1 MMRPFGPSTLNL
13 QKVAGAV
20 SASCELS
27 EQQLSQ
33 IEISGV
39 THNDSQVE
47 PGDLF
52 IAIQGAHKHGAD
64 FAEQAIKNGAV
75 AVLTDAKG
83 AAAITGVPVL
93 VVADPRRVA
102 GHVAALLYNEPMR
115 DLASIG
121 ITGTNGKTTVSTLIY
136 QIFEAA
142 DRACGLIGTIETRIG
157 KDFAESARTTP
168 EATDLQ
174 AISAVMR
181 ERHMRHLVMEVSSH
195 AMVLHRMQGAHFA
208 FVGFTN
214 LSQDHLDFHGD
225 IESYFAAKAKLFTYD
240 FADQAVIN
248 IDSQYGAR
256 LATST
261 QIPVISLS
269 RHNSSATWHFAEIDA
284 SGKQVQFKIRG
295 SGGILIE
302 SSTKLRGGYNL
313 DNLLMAVAIAV
324 ESGVDPI
331 DVAAALPSL
340 SGAAGRLEEINVGQN
355 FSALVD
361 YAHTPDA
368 VTNALES
375 IREFTNGKVI
385 AVLGCGGDRDATK
398 RPLMGQ
404 ALIQG
409 CDIAIFTSDNPR
421 SENPS
426 EILKEMVGVTKVSEP
441 NRVIEDRKSA
451 IEYAV
456 SLAKEGDTV
465 AILGKGHELGQEIN
479 GKKLD
484 FDDRKVL
491 AQAIAGI
498 R

>member
-1 MMRPFGPSTLNL
+1 MRPFSQSTLKL
-13 QKVAGAV
+13 TKVAGAV
-20 SASCELS
+20 SATCELS
-27 EQQLSQ
+27 EAELSK
-33 IEISGV
+33 IEISGL

-52 IAIQGAHKHGAD
+52 IAIPGANRHGAE
-64 FAEQAIKNGAV
+64 FAMSAVSKGAV
-75 AVLTDAKG
+75 AILTDSAG
-83 AAAITGVPVL
+83 AAYVQGIPVL

-102 GHVAALLYNEPMR
+102 GNIAALFYNEPMR

-142 DRACGLIGTIETRIG
+142 GRDSGLIGTIETRIG
-157 KDFAESARTTP
+157 RDAIDSSRTTP

-174 AISAVMR
+174 ALSAVMR

-195 AMVLHRMQGAHFA
+195 AMVLHRIQGAHFA

-214 LSQDHLDFHGD
+214 LTQDHLDFHGD
-225 IESYFAAKAKLFTYD
+225 IESYFAAKAKLFTYE

-248 IDSQYGAR
+248 IDTEYGAR
-256 LATST
+256 LADKTEL
-261 QIPVISLS
+261 PVISLS
-269 RHNSSATWHFAEIDA
+269 RLNPQATWHFAEIDT
-284 SGKQVQFKIRG
+284 SGKQVHFKIRG

-313 DNLLMAVAIAV
+313 DNLLMAIAIAV

-331 DVAAALPSL
+331 DIAAAVPAL
-340 SGAAGRLEEINVGQN
+340 SGAAGRLEEVSVGQSYLA
-355 FSALVD
+355 FVD

-368 VTNALES
+368 VANVLES
-375 IREFTNGKVI
+375 IREFTSGKVI
-385 AVLGCGGDRDATK
+385 AVLGCGGDRDSSK

-404 ALIQG
+404 ALIKG
-409 CDIAIFTSDNPR
+409 CDIAVFTSDNPR
-421 SENPS
+421 SEDPS
-426 EILKEMVGVTKVSEP
+426 QILKEMVGKLKISEP
-441 NRVIEDRKSA
+441 ARVIEDRKSA

-456 SLAKEGDTV
+456 SLASQGDTI
-465 AILGKGHELGQEIN
+465 AILGKGHELGQEIA

-491 AQAIAGI
+491 AQAIAGVK
-498 R
+498 